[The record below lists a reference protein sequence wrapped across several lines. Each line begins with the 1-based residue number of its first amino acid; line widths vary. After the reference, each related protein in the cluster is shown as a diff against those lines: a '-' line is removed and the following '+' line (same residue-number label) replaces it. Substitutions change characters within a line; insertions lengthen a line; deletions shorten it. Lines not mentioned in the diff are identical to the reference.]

1 MSTPKPGDT
10 VLDRYV
16 VLGEIG
22 QGGMQIVYLATDQ
35 TFNREVVLK
44 VPKNASAA
52 RRFRDSAVLSATV
65 NHPNV
70 AATLD
75 YFEQAGGEFFLI
87 EEYVDGEDLKKVAA
101 RFQRLDPYTVA
112 YVVHHLARAV
122 SASHHVNVVHR
133 DLKPSNIMIGGGLA
147 FNALKV
153 TDFGIAKMA
162 AHEVKEHVGTD
173 DESTAKSSTVMNA
186 LAYMAPEVIN
196 SPHKVKKAADV
207 WAMCAI
213 GWDLLAGAPPFGAG
227 LLAVN
232 RIVSGPA
239 PTLDATISA
248 HRHFGPLSAQIAGLL
263 LKGMDQNASKRPT
276 ADRLA
281 ELFDEVCY
289 LKPVR
294 KTGTVK
300 NWWGRTWGFI
310 ASDAKNDVFFHGQ
323 SVVGVRPKVGDPVW
337 FSRFPGDPHDRAVP
351 VVPLRT

>member
-10 VLDRYV
+10 VSDRYAV
-16 VLGEIG
+16 IREIG
-22 QGGMQIVYLATDQ
+22 QGGMQIVYLANDE

-52 RRFRDSAVLSATV
+52 RRFHDSAVLSATV

-75 YFEQAGGEFFLI
+75 YVERDGGEFFLV

-112 YVVHHLARAV
+112 YVIHHLARAV

-147 FNALKV
+147 FDALKV

-162 AHEVKEHVGTD
+162 KHEVEEHVGTD
-173 DESTAKSSTVMNA
+173 AESTAKSSTVMNA

-196 SPHKVKKAADV
+196 SPHKVEKAADV
-207 WAMCAI
+207 WAVCAI
-213 GWDLLAGAPPFGAG
+213 GWDLLTGVPPFGAG
-227 LLAVN
+227 LRAVAQ
-232 RIVSGPA
+232 ILSGPA
-239 PTLDATISA
+239 PTLDVAISA
-248 HRHFGPLSAQIAGLL
+248 HRQFGPLASQIADLL
-263 LKGMDQNASKRPT
+263 LQGMARDPSKRPT
-276 ADRLA
+276 AERLA

-294 KTGTVK
+294 ETGTVK
-300 NWWGRTWGFI
+300 NWWGKKWGFI
-310 ASDAKNDVFFHGQ
+310 ASDAGDDVFFHER
-323 SVVGVRPKVGDPVW
+323 SVVGVRPKIGEPVW
-337 FSRFPGDPHDRAVP
+337 FTRFDGEPQPRAVP
-351 VVPLRT
+351 VVPLKT